1 MVREA
6 ESDSTMPKTRRVFDM
21 IETLA
26 ADPDLVRDLLV
37 SRSTLD
43 AGMAYTSLRGVIPDG
58 ALLML
63 ANLREVIAEIPE
75 TPFLTG
81 HAIEVLALTADYE
94 RCDDSYRRLF
104 ETERGGFTLEFIGQG
119 TECEAI
125 VVHAGAC
132 RFDVAGDMDYTLD
145 SDVLDVAFE
154 HRCVVDE
161 ILRALQA
168 LGVPLDPRVYVT
180 PDDFT
185 AENAGSAAS
194 EMFSGLF

>member
-1 MVREA
+1 
-6 ESDSTMPKTRRVFDM
+6 MPKTRRVFDM

-26 ADPDLVRDLLV
+26 IDPDLVRDLLV

-43 AGMAYTSLRGVIPDG
+43 AAAAYTSLRGMVPDG

-81 HAIEVLALTADYE
+81 QPIEVLELVAGYD
-94 RCDDSYRRLF
+94 RCVSSYRRAF
-104 ETERGGFTLEFIGQG
+104 EVERGGFTLEFIGQG

-125 VVHAGAC
+125 AIEEGAS
-132 RFDVAGDMDYTLD
+132 RLSLAGDMEFMIDPG
-145 SDVLDVAFE
+145 VLDLALE
-154 HRCVVDE
+154 HRTLIDE
-161 ILRALQA
+161 ILRALQT
-168 LGVPLDPRVYVT
+168 LGVALDPAVYLT

-185 AENAGSAAS
+185 AENAAGAAG
-194 EMFSGLF
+194 EMFRGLF